1 MINDGFFIVI
11 QVVIEFNQ
19 GGVKVQNDK
28 DEAQRA
34 DVRNVCNRV

>member
-1 MINDGFFIVI
+1 MINDGFFIVL

-19 GGVKVQNDK
+19 GGVIVQNDK
-28 DEAQRA
+28 FEAQRA